1 MVQLI
6 TLLSIYPS
14 TNHLA
19 KDLSQ
24 SR

>member
-1 MVQLI
+1 MAQLI